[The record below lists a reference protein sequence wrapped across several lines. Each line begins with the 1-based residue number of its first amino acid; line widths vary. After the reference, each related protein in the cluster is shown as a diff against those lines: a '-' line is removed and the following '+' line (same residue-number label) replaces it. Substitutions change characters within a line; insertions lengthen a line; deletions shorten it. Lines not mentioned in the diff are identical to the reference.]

1 MIITSSTGLYV
12 CYLLLLKQ
20 LRINSSSADKIC
32 SLFNKSDCND
42 VLESP
47 AARLMGVVGWS
58 EVGFSYF
65 LGNLLI
71 LLFFYDYI
79 YYLTIINIV
88 VLPYSLWSIWYQ
100 KYRAKQWCPLCII
113 VQVLLWLLFLIN
125 IAFGTRFNI
134 ELITLNSLLIVV
146 SIYSLPLLSVTLL
159 LPVITDALKFTN
171 ITQEINSLKMKDE
184 VFLALLKQQ
193 SFYRVDS
200 SVSSIKWGNKGSK
213 ILITIITNPHCN
225 PCAKIHRRVKKLL
238 ETIGDKVCVQYIF
251 TSFNDDLESSGR
263 FLTALYLQNSANAD
277 YVEKCFDEWFES
289 GKSDREKFF
298 IKYGSGIDLQL
309 TEQEYNNHI
318 FWRKLAKIKATP
330 TILINGC
337 ELPDNYIIEDI
348 SNFMDLE
355 IATPNNLY

>member
-1 MIITSSTGLYV
+1 M
-12 CYLLLLKQ
+12 
-20 LRINSSSADKIC
+20 
-32 SLFNKSDCND
+32 
-42 VLESP
+42 
-47 AARLMGVVGWS
+47 
-58 EVGFSYF
+58 
-65 LGNLLI
+65 
-71 LLFFYDYI
+71 
-79 YYLTIINIV
+79 
-88 VLPYSLWSIWYQ
+88 
-100 KYRAKQWCPLCII
+100 
-113 VQVLLWLLFLIN
+113 LWLLFLIN

-318 FWRKLAKIKATP
+318 FWRKLAKIKAIP